1 VAKGHKQNQIKKNTA
16 DKQVANN
23 KESSSRL
30 QALQQAF
37 GFEWAKDLDQ
47 AERIYLELIR
57 KNDRDTAANL
67 QLALLYARNGRPA
80 LAVPLLQKLDQVD
93 DYDAPT
99 CNSIGALWQFFGLAR
114 LGLTA
119 LERAVELVPASV
131 EFRLNLGVALLDSA
145 LPLPA
150 LEHIEKCV
158 EADPTHAL
166 SLQRLGMALR
176 ACGRLQEAVEA
187 FQRATVLEPAGV
199 DQHAHLAM
207 TYVDLTRFDDA
218 IDAWKRVLEINP
230 AFSVAH
236 LRLAHLRKRGHDIAG
251 MESLYAKTEKNV
263 DRINLAFGL
272 GKAFEDVGNAE
283 QAFHHLVEGNRLKR
297 KQFQYSPE
305 QMHGMFEKLKST
317 FTPEFLRGFSDAGVQ
332 DDAPIF
338 ILGMPRSGTSLTE
351 QILAS
356 HPDVFGAGE
365 LRTLAT
371 LCTAGSPRSPKPF
384 PDYFEDLESSDWR
397 ELGEKY
403 IAELRI
409 KSPDAKRI
417 TDKMPQNFRY
427 LGVIGIIL
435 PQARIIHC
443 QRDPLDNCWSLYKN
457 LFGEGHPFT
466 YDLDELGR
474 FYNDYQ
480 LLMKHW
486 NTVLPG
492 RIYNLSYEELVASPR
507 TEIPALLEF
516 CGLSFDQRCIDFHKN
531 ERMVETM
538 SAAQV
543 KRPINS
549 DSVKS
554 SSLFKEQLAPLA
566 RALY

>member
-1 VAKGHKQNQIKKNTA
+1 MAKGHKQNQIKKNTA
-16 DKQVANN
+16 DKQAANN

-30 QALQQAF
+30 QALQQAV

-80 LAVPLLQKLDQVD
+80 MAMPLLQKLDQLD

-99 CNSIGALWQFFGLAR
+99 CNSIGALWQFFGVAR
-114 LGLTA
+114 YGLTA

-199 DQHAHLAM
+199 DHHAHLAM
-207 TYVDLTRFDDA
+207 TYVDLTRIHDA
-218 IDAWKRVLEINP
+218 IDSWKRVLEINP
-230 AFSVAH
+230 TFSVAH

-251 MESLYAKTEKNV
+251 MESLYAKTERNV

-283 QAFHHLVEGNRLKR
+283 QAFHYLVEGNRLKR
-297 KQFQYSPE
+297 KQFQYSSD
-305 QMHGMFEKLKST
+305 QMRGMFEKLKST

-365 LRTLAT
+365 LRTLDT
-371 LCTAGSPRSPKPF
+371 LCTAGSPRSPKLF
-384 PDYFEDLESSDWR
+384 PDYFEDLESSDVR

-435 PQARIIHC
+435 PHARIIHC

-480 LLMKHW
+480 LMMKHW
-486 NTVLPG
+486 DTVLPG
-492 RIYNLSYEELVASPR
+492 RIYNLSYEKLVASPR

-516 CGLSFDQRCIDFHKN
+516 CGLPFDQRCIDFHKN